1 MNGRRAWTRTGRGT
15 WGRSLEYPVSI
26 WDVEKQRKIVEIVG
40 DISNVRLDRSES
52 IMFLRHTNG
61 MLEGRDAV
69 DGRQLFSTNAR
80 MTNIKRAYFMN
91 GRRTLALL
99 IGGAEQTTGREERDT
114 LIVTEIRLLDVP
126 PNDKPRI
133 ADAKRAVPRC
143 LTPEQFEANYLPK
156 EPPGWCIEMAKW
168 PYDTSE
174 WQQWLV
180 KKRRGEKPDMPDG
193 PANPE
198 R

>member
-1 MNGRRAWTRTGRGT
+1 VQVAAPGDAAWNIPLPSGT
-15 WGRSLEYPVSI
+15 WKSSKRSS
-26 WDVEKQRKIVEIVG
+26 EIVG
-40 DISNVRLDRSES
+40 DISNVRLDRSET

-69 DGRQLFSTNAR
+69 DGRQLFSTNVR
-80 MTNIKRAYFMN
+80 TTNVKRAYFMN

-99 IGGAEQTTGREERDT
+99 IGDAEEIAGRKERDT
-114 LIVTEIRLLDVP
+114 LSVSEVRLLDVP
-126 PNDKPRI
+126 PNEKPRI

-143 LTPEQFEANYLPK
+143 FTPEQFEANYLPK

-168 PYDTSE
+168 PYNTSE
-174 WQQWLV
+174 WQEWLA
-180 KKRRGEKPDMPDG
+180 KKRRGENPNMPNV
-193 PANPE
+193 PPNAE